1 MRLASQGFHLVI
13 PLLGIHATTLAAP
26 SEAPCPLARLPACIL
41 THQRRLPIVISTFP
55 LPRPPPPPD
64 RFSNVCSSTSQFFPF
79 FSHSLLCSL
88 CSRTLSHHHPFLLLP
103 ATHGLF
109 DSVCIS
115 NCVIKESR
123 QPPRSVEM
131 AAGAIC
137 GARLM
142 RQRGSGWVGGWVRG
156 WGLDSQQHPVASWGS
171 TGCLDFHSRG
181 FFFFC
186 RRSGRLQLRLVL
198 LLCVRF

>member
-1 MRLASQGFHLVI
+1 MQQSCIPASSLAAKVNRSFLLPSRCPCSALSLPWDLPGGCLRERVRLASQGFHLVI
-13 PLLGIHATTLAAP
+13 PPLGIHATTLAAP
-26 SEAPCPLARLPACIL
+26 SEAPCPLVRLPACIL

-64 RFSNVCSSTSQFFPF
+64 RFSNVCAPTSQFFPF
-79 FSHSLLCSL
+79 FAQSLLCSL
-88 CSRTLSHHHPFLLLP
+88 CSRTLSHHHHPLLLA

-142 RQRGSGWVGGWVRG
+142 RQRGRGGSEG
-156 WGLDSQQHPVASWGS
+156 
-171 TGCLDFHSRG
+171 GCEG
-181 FFFFC
+181 
-186 RRSGRLQLRLVL
+186 GA
-198 LLCVRF
+198 

>member
-1 MRLASQGFHLVI
+1 MSEGAGEVSQSRIPPSHPASWYSCHN
-13 PLLGIHATTLAAP
+13 AR
-26 SEAPCPLARLPACIL
+26 CPLRGSLPARPPARLHTDSPKETSHC
-41 THQRRLPIVISTFP
+41 HFNFP
-55 LPRPPPPPD
+55 SAPPPT
-64 RFSNVCSSTSQFFPF
+64 STRPFLQRLRLHLSIFPF
-79 FSHSLLCSL
+79 FFAHSLLCSL

-181 FFFFC
+181 FFFFAD
-186 RRSGRLQLRLVL
+186 
-198 LLCVRF
+198 VRGGCS